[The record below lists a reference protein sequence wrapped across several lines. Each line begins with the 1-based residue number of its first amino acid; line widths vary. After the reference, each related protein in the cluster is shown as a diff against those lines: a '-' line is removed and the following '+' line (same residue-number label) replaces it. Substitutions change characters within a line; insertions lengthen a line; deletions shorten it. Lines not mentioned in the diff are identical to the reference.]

1 MSSRCDSAFA
11 LPVST
16 VSAAAVMASRTLVCV
31 AMAVSSLPSTAS
43 RAAMIRSCAAV
54 SVMSG
59 RVIEAMLFLSD
70 WKSVICWLMMLAWL
84 LRLADVSEALAPAL
98 SSVVPMVSATAW

>member
-1 MSSRCDSAFA
+1 
-11 LPVST
+11 
-16 VSAAAVMASRTLVCV
+16 
-31 AMAVSSLPSTAS
+31 
-43 RAAMIRSCAAV
+43 
-54 SVMSG
+54 MSG